1 MRPKSRQNAR
11 LADFFSTDFIVC
23 LMNDKYS
30 AGKAEF
36 DTVRPGET
44 EIFKPLTE
52 CRLPDIAP

>member
-1 MRPKSRQNAR
+1 
-11 LADFFSTDFIVC
+11 
-23 LMNDKYS
+23 MNDKYS